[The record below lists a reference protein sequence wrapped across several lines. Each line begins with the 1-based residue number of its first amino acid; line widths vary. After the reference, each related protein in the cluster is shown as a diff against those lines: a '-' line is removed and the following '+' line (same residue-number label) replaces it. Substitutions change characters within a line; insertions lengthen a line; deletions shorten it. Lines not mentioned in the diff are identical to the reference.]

1 MKKLL
6 FIPILFTCQILI
18 GQSSNS
24 FNVIGKPIRIG
35 NLFVAEY
42 NFPEEMDWIN
52 AKKACESLGN
62 GWRLPTKKE
71 LILMEENHDKLE
83 RFYNRRFW
91 GTNKKEGYER
101 WLYQVGDMSVRE
113 GQNTWTV
120 RAVKSFK

>member
-83 RFYNRRFW
+83 RFYNRRWKNIF
-91 GTNKKEGYER
+91 
-101 WLYQVGDMSVRE
+101 
-113 GQNTWTV
+113 
-120 RAVKSFK
+120 

>member
-1 MKKLL
+1 MKNLLLLL
-6 FIPILFTCQILI
+6 FMFFTII
-18 GQSSNS
+18 S
-24 FNVIGKPIRIG
+24 FSQTSKEIIGKPIRIG

-101 WLYQVGDMSVRE
+101 CLYQVGDMSVRE

>member
-6 FIPILFTCQILI
+6 IIPILFTCQILI

-42 NFPEEMDWIN
+42 NFPENMTWIN
-52 AKKACESLGN
+52 AKKACESLGK

-83 RFYNRRFW
+83 GFYNRKFW
-91 GTNKKEGYER
+91 GTNIKEGYER
-101 WLYQVGDMSVRE
+101 WLYQVGDMSVLE
-113 GQNTWTV
+113 AQYTWSV